1 MYILDGVERGLRIS
15 IDNSVDTV
23 KVTNTEAEPCV
34 PENLYSS
41 LFVSIFLFRTDRN
54 FHTHQLILFIWLFLS
69 IFLSIKSS
77 TSASIVKIYQVE
89 NLISRVSIHPHDRK
103 APFTAVDRSL
113 VIM

>member
-1 MYILDGVERGLRIS
+1 VFFPGDRRTLINLFFIIIMYILDGVERGLRIS

-54 FHTHQLILFIWLFLS
+54 FHTHQLILFI
-69 IFLSIKSS
+69 
-77 TSASIVKIYQVE
+77 
-89 NLISRVSIHPHDRK
+89 
-103 APFTAVDRSL
+103 
-113 VIM
+113 